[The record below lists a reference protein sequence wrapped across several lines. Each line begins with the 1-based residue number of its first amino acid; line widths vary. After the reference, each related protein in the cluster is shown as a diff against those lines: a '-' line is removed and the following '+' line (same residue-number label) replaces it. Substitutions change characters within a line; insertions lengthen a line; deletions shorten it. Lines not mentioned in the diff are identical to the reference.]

1 MLTKKLA
8 LDKDDK
14 NVITHIA
21 IAFFVKGISL
31 FVSLFSTPL
40 YIKYF
45 DNNVVLGLWYT
56 VLSLLSWIQLCDL
69 GLGNGLRNSLTEA
82 LAFGEK
88 DKSRRLISSTYAAL
102 SAVIAPIM
110 VIGCITISLFD
121 FNLFLN
127 VSESLVSPKT
137 MRIAITILFVGVC
150 LNFVLKTIN
159 VVFYAIQKSS
169 VNNVI
174 ALVSSI
180 VPLVYILIFNGKS
193 LESNL
198 ISLTVVHVV
207 ATNLPL
213 LFAGIIIFK
222 KDGFKDLTPNIRSCD
237 FKTAKGML
245 GVGAQFFL
253 AQIFF
258 MFLISSNEIIITKM
272 FSSEVV
278 VEYSIYFKLFT
289 VVGSLFMLA
298 LTPLWS
304 KVTKDLAQKKYLK
317 IQKVNRL
324 LYALSALAIVAEF
337 IMVLVLQFVVDIWLG
352 DERIIVSNSIGLIFA
367 FYGGMYILN
376 VVLTTVANGMG
387 NLKTQIVFYGV
398 GSALKIPVIY
408 ALSKTFDHW
417 SIVVFYN
424 ALILMMF
431 CAFQLIWIEK
441 IIQKNIKENELE
453 LKAEEN

>member
-1 MLTKKLA
+1 MLFKKKS
-8 LDKDDK
+8 LDEDDR
-14 NVITHIA
+14 NVIIHIA
-21 IAFFVKGISL
+21 IAFFVKG
-31 FVSLFSTPL
+31 VSLFISMFSMPL

-45 DNNVVLGLWYT
+45 DNNEVLGLWYT

-69 GLGNGLRNSLTEA
+69 GLGNGLRNRLTEA
-82 LAFGEK
+82 LALGDIEK
-88 DKSRRLISSTYAAL
+88 SKRLISSTYAAL
-102 SAVIAPIM
+102 SVVIAPIM
-110 VIGCITISLFD
+110 LVGCLVIPFVD
-121 FNLFLN
+121 FNRFLN
-127 VSESLVSPKT
+127 VSNSLVSPKT
-137 MRIAITILFVGVC
+137 MHFAIAVLFAGVC
-150 LNFVLKTIN
+150 VNFVLKTIN

-169 VNNVI
+169 VNNIISLITSVI
-174 ALVSSI
+174 
-180 VPLVYILIFNGKS
+180 PLLYILMFNGSS

-198 ISLTVVHVV
+198 LSLTFVHVV

-213 LFAGIIIFK
+213 LVAGIFVFCRGDFK
-222 KDGFKDLTPNIRSCD
+222 ALTPNFKCCD
-237 FKTAKGML
+237 LQTAKGML

-258 MFLISSNEIIITKM
+258 VLLVSSNEIIITKM
-272 FSSEVV
+272 FSPEAV
-278 VEYSIYFKLFT
+278 VEYSIYYRLFT

-324 LYALSALAIVAEF
+324 LYVLSAFAIVAEF
-337 IMVLVLQFVVDIWLG
+337 IMVLVLQFVVDIWLV

-398 GSALKIPVIY
+398 GSALKIPIIY
-408 ALSKTFDHW
+408 ALSQTFDHW